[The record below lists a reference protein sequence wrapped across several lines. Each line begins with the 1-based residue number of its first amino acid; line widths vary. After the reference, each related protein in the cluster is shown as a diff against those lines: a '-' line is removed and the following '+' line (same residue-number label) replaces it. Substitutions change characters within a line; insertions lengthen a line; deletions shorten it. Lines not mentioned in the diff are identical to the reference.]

1 MPYVPPEVKERLKR
15 EVSIQ
20 RLAEARGIKLTR
32 SGKELIGL
40 CPFHDDRNPSLN
52 IDPVKNVWSCKGACG
67 EGGDVFLWVMRA
79 EGVSFHHA
87 LELLKRDYAPSA
99 GPVVKIATVPKLP
112 PLIDA
117 TADDKKLLGTVV
129 DYYNRTL
136 KDSPEAQRY
145 LVKRGLESSEI
156 IDRFRLGYANRSL
169 CLHLPASNRAAGEA
183 QRTRLKE
190 LGILRNQKPGHE
202 HFNGSLVIPVF
213 NLAGEVVEMYGR
225 KITPNLRSGTPDHLY
240 LPGEH
245 RGVWN
250 EEAFLASKEI
260 ILCEALID
268 ALTFWVAGY
277 RNVTAS
283 YGVNGFTA
291 DHRAAFERHN
301 TKRVYI
307 AYDRDE
313 AGDKAAAKL
322 AEELMGMGVECFRV
336 QFPKGQDANE
346 YARVTQPAAKALG
359 VLLTGAAWMGKGP
372 RPAGRAP
379 VPVVVAEPPAA
390 AAPAVEPLPAE
401 AKSTAKEKKIEEPMP
416 EPTPAPT
423 PEPGA
428 TVAPVASEPGPEP
441 EKPQERAFSLA
452 VNAVPLPAVPVEEP
466 AARPMP
472 LSVPTEPQVKT
483 EGGEVA
489 VTIGPREYRVLGLDK
504 CTSRG
509 QMRVNVKVS
518 GHNVRGE
525 FCYHGDTLDMEA
537 FRQRAAFVKQAAHEL
552 AAKEETIHREVGQLW
567 TVLAELQRERIAKV
581 LAPPEET
588 ALMTAEEQAAAME
601 LLRSPRLLERVLE
614 DFEKCGAV
622 GEETNKKV
630 SYLAAVSRMLAK
642 PLAIVVQSS
651 SSAGKSSLMEAVLDF
666 MPEEHRESYTAMT
679 GQALFYMGQKN
690 LKHKILAIAE
700 QQGAE
705 AASYPL
711 KLLQSEGKLNIAST
725 GKDPVSGKHVTH
737 EYTVEGPVMLFL
749 TTTAHEVDEELMNRC
764 LVLAVNEDREQ
775 TQAIHQKQRE
785 AQTLDGLKARRRR
798 DKIVRLHRNAQR
810 LLRPVD
816 VVIECLK
823 ERRFPDTMTRTR
835 RDHMKFIALIQAIAL
850 LHQHQR
856 EIKTSIDEDGETFE
870 YIEATE
876 ADAKLAWELS
886 SHVLMRSLDDVP
898 PQTRRLLLL
907 IDKMVTAECERLQ
920 IERLD
925 YRFTRATVRQF
936 TGWSDSQLK
945 THLHRLEELEY
956 LALHR
961 GLSGQ
966 SFVYALNFEMD
977 ANGRPVLPGLSYG
990 AKAIRMEADR
1000 SGSAE
1005 GVSGQDGQRSGS
1017 SLGQVWG
1024 VSGGG
1029 LGKESPAMTRVEG
1042 AFSGNRGKSI
1052 DKEAETSG
1060 APQTPVVI
1068 VPMTKPNGNGNGRT
1082 GGSAWPA

>member
-202 HFNGSLVIPVF
+202 HFNGSLVVPVF

-225 KITPNLRSGTPDHLY
+225 KITPNLRAGTPDHTY
-240 LPGEH
+240 LPGPH

-250 EEAFLASKEI
+250 EEAFIASKEI

-291 DHRAAFERHN
+291 DHRAAFERHG
-301 TKRVYI
+301 TERVYI
-307 AYDRDE
+307 AYDRDD

-322 AEELMGMGVECFRV
+322 AEELMGMGIECFRV

-379 VPVVVAEPPAA
+379 VPVVVAEPAAA
-390 AAPAVEPLPAE
+390 AAPTVEPLPAE

-416 EPTPAPT
+416 EPTPEPT
-423 PEPGA
+423 PTPGA
-428 TVAPVASEPGPEP
+428 AVAQVASEPGPEP

-452 VNAVPLPAVPVEEP
+452 VNAVPLPAVPIEEP

-601 LLRSPRLLERVLE
+601 LLRDPRLLERVLE

-749 TTTAHEVDEELMNRC
+749 TTTAPDVDEELMNRC

-775 TQAIHQKQRE
+775 TQAIHRKQRE

-876 ADAKLAWELS
+876 ADAKLAWELA
-886 SHVLMRSLDDVP
+886 SHVLMRSLDDVQT
-898 PQTRRLLLL
+898 QTRRLLLL
-907 IDKMVTAECERLQ
+907 LDKMVTAECERLQ

-977 ANGRPVLPGLSYG
+977 SNGRPVLPGLSYG

-1029 LGKESPAMTRVEG
+1029 LGKESPAMTRAEG

-1052 DKEAETSG
+1052 DKEAEASG
-1060 APQTPVVI
+1060 APQTPVVV
-1068 VPMTKPNGNGNGRT
+1068 VPVPRPNGRT

>member
-1 MPYVPPEVKERLKR
+1 MPYVPPEEKERIKR

-20 RLAEARGIKLTR
+20 RLAEARGIKLHR
-32 SGKELIGL
+32 SGRSLMGL
-40 CPFHDDRNPSLN
+40 CPFHDDRNPSLS
-52 IDPVKNVWSCKGACG
+52 IDPVKNEWQCFGCG
-67 EGGDVFLWVMRA
+67 RKGDVIEWVKCA

-156 IDRFRLGYANRSL
+156 IDRFKLGYANRSL
-169 CLHLPASNRAAGEA
+169 CLHLPASNRAAGDA

-213 NLAGEVVEMYGR
+213 DLAGDVMEMYGR
-225 KITPNLRSGTPDHLY
+225 KITPNLRAGTPDHTY
-240 LPGEH
+240 LPGPH

-250 EEAFLASKEI
+250 EEAFLASKDI

-291 DHRAAFERHN
+291 DHRAAFERHG
-301 TKRVYI
+301 TERVYI
-307 AYDRDE
+307 AYDRDDV
-313 AGDKAAAKL
+313 GDKAAAKL
-322 AEELMGMGVECFRV
+322 AEQLMEMGIECFRV

-379 VPVVVAEPPAA
+379 VPVIVAELVRA
-390 AAPAVEPLPAE
+390 AAPTVEPLPAE

-416 EPTPAPT
+416 EPTAEPAPT
-423 PEPGA
+423 PEPG
-428 TVAPVASEPGPEP
+428 PESTQ
-441 EKPQERAFSLA
+441 PQERAFSLA
-452 VNAVPLPAVPVEEP
+452 VNAVPVVSMTPERAKSEQLPGRPVP
-466 AARPMP
+466 A
-472 LSVPTEPQVKT
+472 EPQVKT

-518 GHNVRGE
+518 GRNVRGE

-601 LLRSPRLLERVLE
+601 LLCSPRLLERVLE

-775 TQAIHQKQRE
+775 TQAIHRKQRE

-886 SHVLMRSLDDVP
+886 SHVLMRSLDDVQT
-898 PQTRRLLLL
+898 QTRRLLLL
-907 IDKMVTAECERLQ
+907 IDKMVTAECERLE

-977 ANGRPVLPGLSYG
+977 SNGRPVLPGLSYG

-1005 GVSGQDGQRSGS
+1005 GVSGS

-1029 LGKESPAMTRVEG
+1029 LGKESPAMTRAEG
-1042 AFSGNRGKSI
+1042 VFSGNSGKRI
-1052 DKEAETSG
+1052 DKEAEASG
-1060 APQTPVVI
+1060 APQTPVV
-1068 VPMTKPNGNGNGRT
+1068 VVAAQKPNGRT